1 MSYAELIL
9 TEDLC
14 SANEWNAIALAIAK
28 VVKGVRP
35 FSLIVAFEKNVIRY
49 YIESPKDITGLS
61 NALPGI
67 VIKQCKQLPKAAE
80 TPQISEKIRLL
91 RLPAGGN
98 LIDVKEKYHVQEKKK
113 LESIRIDVQK
123 IGHKLLSKMTLNFTM
138 GAVHYVAKQQLS
150 FFPGHLLEIDF
161 NANASYTRTSAPTYV
176 NLEKTVHIMQNFE
189 EDAVLEVDGFPYTTD
204 PYYLHLGSYEF
215 DKHSFIVGASGSG
228 KSKFI
233 ELFIKRLE
241 SNIMLKPNY
250 RVIVIDP
257 HDSLRTDLETIAD
270 SHVVNFN
277 SDTAQLF
284 PDANSDIQA
293 ATELTTTLFK
303 SLLKDQFNPQLERVM
318 RFSIY
323 VLLTSQN
330 MSLQFLKQFLTDTDL
345 RNRVLAHVEGYIPQN
360 ISQFFNTDFNEIRT
374 QYYVQGIQPIVALVD
389 EMQMTPSMVNETE
402 MSLAQTI
409 GNNFLTVF
417 SLNKVSMGEKVV
429 KTVAGLLIQ
438 QIFLLAQARVFNEKI
453 LLFIDE
459 VSVVQNP
466 ALAQILSEARKYGL
480 FVFLTQQYF
489 GQVEEDLRNSI
500 VSNVANY
507 YVFRVSEEDA
517 KALEGNIRIE
527 LPSDIL
533 ERAKAK
539 GIKEENLRVK
549 LMTEMSPR
557 ECLVR
562 ISANGQMLP
571 AFKAKTVFVDQAKS
585 TGHIKLQKTPQAK
598 AVPKKFDATKAA
610 SSESLLSLDGASARN
625 AAPWVGEDSGTPST
639 KPIQAADP
647 MPDFLQQ
654 DTSIGTEAEVQPAG
668 YDPETADRG
677 QAWPL
682 SADGP
687 AAAKAQQDSTRHRSL
702 PKMGSMVMN
711 AYSVAIKATNFTPM
725 TMNLQELLA
734 SQSSAP
740 AHVIKKGKTK

>member
-1 MSYAELIL
+1 MYAELIL
-9 TEDLC
+9 TEDVC
-14 SANEWNAIALAIAK
+14 STEEWNAIALAIARI
-28 VVKGVRP
+28 VKGLKP
-35 FSLIVAFEKNVIRY
+35 FSLIIAFEKNVIRY
-49 YIESPKDITGLS
+49 YVESSKDIGSLS

-67 VIKQCKQLPKAAE
+67 VIKQCKELPEVAVVPEVA
-80 TPQISEKIRLL
+80 EKIRFI
-91 RLPAGGN
+91 RWQNGGN
-98 LIDVKEKYHVQEKKK
+98 LLDLREKYQVQENKK
-113 LESIRIDVQK
+113 LDCARIEVQK
-123 IGHKLLSKMTLNFTM
+123 IGNKLLSKLILSFSTGGMHFIS
-138 GAVHYVAKQQLS
+138 KQQLAL
-150 FFPGHLLEIDF
+150 FPGHLLEIDF
-161 NANASYTRTSAPTYV
+161 NSNTSYTRTSSPTYV
-176 NLEKTVHIMQNFE
+176 NLEKSVHIMQNFE
-189 EDAVLEVDGFPYTTD
+189 ENAVLEIDGFPYTTE
-204 PYYLHLGSYEF
+204 PYFLHLGSYEF

-233 ELFIKRLE
+233 ELFIRRLE
-241 SNIMLKPNY
+241 ANKLLKPNY

-257 HDSLRTDLETIAD
+257 HDSLRTDLETVSD
-270 SHVVNFN
+270 SHIVNFN

-318 RFSIY
+318 RFTIY

-330 MSLQFLKQFLTDTDL
+330 MSLQFMKQFLTDTDL
-345 RNRVLAHVEGYIPQN
+345 RNKVLAHVDGYVPQN
-360 ISQFFNTDFNEIRT
+360 ILQFFNTDFNEIRT

-389 EMQMTPSMVNETE
+389 EMQMTPSMVGESE
-402 MSLAQTI
+402 KSLAQTI
-409 GNNFLTVF
+409 SNNFLTVF

-438 QIFLLAQARVFNEKI
+438 QIFLLAQARIFNEKI

-527 LPSDIL
+527 LPSDVL

-539 GIKEENLRVK
+539 GIKEENLRIK

-562 ISANGQMLP
+562 ISASGQMLP
-571 AFKAKTVFVDQAKS
+571 AFKAKTVFVEPVMPGEHVKLQKAPASKAVPEKFDLSKAS
-585 TGHIKLQKTPQAK
+585 TSNAPSIIAETVGVSAPWVGKDSGVPLQKTP
-598 AVPKKFDATKAA
+598 VPQRPLGNMTGGQDTIIRGE
-610 SSESLLSLDGASARN
+610 SESKQIS
-625 AAPWVGEDSGTPST
+625 
-639 KPIQAADP
+639 
-647 MPDFLQQ
+647 
-654 DTSIGTEAEVQPAG
+654 
-668 YDPETADRG
+668 YDPEAIDKA

-682 SADGP
+682 VRDDAERSREKP
-687 AAAKAQQDSTRHRSL
+687 KSSERSL
-702 PKMGSMVMN
+702 PKMGSMAMN
-711 AYSVAIKATNFTPM
+711 AYSLAIKATNFKPM

-740 AHVIKKGKTK
+740 SNVIKGGKTK

>member
-1 MSYAELIL
+1 MLYAELVL
-9 TEDLC
+9 TEDVC
-14 SANEWNAIALAIAK
+14 SAQEWNTIALAIAK
-28 VVKGVRP
+28 IVKGIRP
-35 FSLIVAFEKNVIRY
+35 FSLIVAFEKNVVRY
-49 YIESPKDITGLS
+49 YVESSKDIGGLS

-67 VIKQCKQLPKAAE
+67 VIKQCKELPEVAVIPKNAE
-80 TPQISEKIRLL
+80 NIRFI
-91 RLPAGGN
+91 RWPNGGN
-98 LIDVKEKYHVQEKKK
+98 LIDLREKYQVQETKK
-113 LESIRIDVQK
+113 LDCARIEVQR
-123 IGHKLLSKMTLNFTM
+123 IGHKLMSKLILSFSTGSMHFTS
-138 GAVHYVAKQQLS
+138 KQQLTL
-150 FFPGHLLEIDF
+150 FPGHLLEIDF
-161 NANASYTRTSAPTYV
+161 NANTSYTRTSSPTYV
-176 NLEKTVHIMQNFE
+176 NLEKSVHIMQNFE
-189 EDAVLEVDGFPYTTD
+189 ENAVLEIDGFPYTTE
-204 PYYLHLGSYEF
+204 PYFLHLGNYEF

-241 SNIMLKPNY
+241 SNSIMKPNY

-257 HDSLRTDLETIAD
+257 HDSLRMDLETVPD
-270 SHVVNFN
+270 SHIVNFN

-303 SLLKDQFNPQLERVM
+303 SLLKDQFNPHLERVM
-318 RFSIY
+318 RFSTY

-330 MSLQFLKQFLTDTDL
+330 MSLQFMKEFLTDVDL
-345 RNRVLAHVEGYIPQN
+345 RNRVLEHVEGYIPQN
-360 ISQFFNTDFNEIRT
+360 IMQFFNTDFNEIRT
-374 QYYVQGIQPIVALVD
+374 KYYVQGIQPIVALVD
-389 EMQMTPSMVNETE
+389 EMQMNPSMVGESE
-402 MSLAQTI
+402 QSLAQTI
-409 GNNFLTVF
+409 SGNFLTVF

-438 QIFLLAQARVFNEKI
+438 QIFLLAQARIFNEKI

-527 LPSDIL
+527 LPTDVL

-539 GIKEENLRVK
+539 GVKEESLRVK

-562 ISANGQMLP
+562 ISAGGQMLP
-571 AFKAKTVFVDQAKS
+571 AFKAKTVFVEQSKQSNS
-585 TGHIKLQKTPQAK
+585 TKLKKVPEAK
-598 AVPKKFDATKAA
+598 AVPQKFDRAKAA
-610 SSESLLSLDGASARN
+610 SMEDLPSLTDSAPMSVPGGSPLDSAQQ
-625 AAPWVGEDSGTPST
+625 APVSAGTLT
-639 KPIQAADP
+639 
-647 MPDFLQQ
+647 Q
-654 DTSIGTEAEVQPAG
+654 DTSIKGEGESQPAM
-668 YDPETADRG
+668 YDPEVSDNG

-682 SADGP
+682 TPDEPKQSTP
-687 AAAKAQQDSTRHRSL
+687 PAKAKKRPL
-702 PKMGSMVMN
+702 PKLGSFVMS
-711 AYSVAIKATNFTPM
+711 AYSTENKANVVAPM

-740 AHVIKKGKTK
+740 ASIIKRGKK